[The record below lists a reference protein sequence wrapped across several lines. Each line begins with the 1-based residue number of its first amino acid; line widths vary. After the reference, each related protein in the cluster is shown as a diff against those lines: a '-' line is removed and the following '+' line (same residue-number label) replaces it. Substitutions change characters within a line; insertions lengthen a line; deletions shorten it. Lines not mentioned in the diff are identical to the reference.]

1 MPFVCDKCNGE
12 EKIDYKRELLQRV
25 KISVNNYQ
33 QTKHKGTTS
42 DTLRQ
47 SHTAAVKRDHQI
59 LRPNLTAE
67 ETF

>member
-12 EKIDYKRELLQRV
+12 DKIDFKRELLQRV

-33 QTKHKGTTS
+33 QTKHKRNTS
-42 DTLRQ
+42 DRP
-47 SHTAAVKRDHQI
+47 SHTAAVKRDHQL

-67 ETF
+67 ETFS

>member
-12 EKIDYKRELLQRV
+12 DKIDFKRELLQRV

-42 DTLRQ
+42 DKP
-47 SHTAAVKRDHQI
+47 SHNAAVKRDHQL

-67 ETF
+67 ETFS